1 MLGAFLSLMAATMF
15 ALNNAMTRRGVLT
28 GTVVQ
33 GMAITVPMGAPLFFL
48 LLLIFGQVGALTQ
61 FSGMSIVY
69 LSIAGVLHFVWGRY
83 CNYRASKAIGT
94 NLQGPASQ
102 SDIIFTLALA
112 MWLLDEKLTPMR
124 VLGIVL
130 VVAGPLVTM
139 IGDLRAARDMQKPVE
154 TEGFQPLYLEGY
166 LFAVLSGTGYGL
178 SPIFVRLALRDTGMG
193 IGGGLAGA
201 FVSYVAATLFVSL
214 FAFLPGQIAHVRK
227 LDPSTRNW
235 FIGSGLT
242 VMLSQM
248 FRYLALSVAPV
259 SVVQPIQ
266 RLSLVFRFFFSYWFN
281 RDHEVFSSKVWV
293 STGVALVGA
302 ILLSLSAEQLTA
314 MLPLPDWLAA
324 IIRIEWP

>member
-48 LLLIFGQVGALTQ
+48 LLLAFGQLGALMQ
-61 FSGMSIVY
+61 FSGTTILY

-112 MWLLDEKLTPMR
+112 MWLLDEKLTPLRM
-124 VLGIVL
+124 LGIVL
-130 VVAGPLVTM
+130 VVGGPLMTM
-139 IGDLRAARDMQKPVE
+139 IGDLRAARDQQKPGE
-154 TEGFQPLYLEGY
+154 TEGFQPLYVEGY

-178 SPIFVRLALRDTGMG
+178 SPIFVRLALRDTGLG
-193 IGGGLAGA
+193 VGGGLAGA

-214 FAFLPGQIAHVRK
+214 FAFIPGQIAHVRK

-266 RLSLVFRFFFSYWFN
+266 RLSLVLRFFFSYLLN

-302 ILLSLSAEQLTA
+302 ILLSLSAEQVTA
-314 MLPLPDWLAA
+314 FLPLPDWLAA
-324 IIRIEWP
+324 IIKIEWP